1 MLGKGAQRRSPV
13 ADHSVQPGPNGQMT
27 ALSDDTLTCVTSD
40 VGQLCGG
47 GPRHRDRRVCAGR
60 VHARWDRRERRR
72 RHRKIAELPNVQRS
86 GVTYEYKTQ
95 LIDMAS
101 ALEQRWAEVQAQ
113 NEKRMMDKTLLSIN
127 FDYSLSWARTVIG
140 ASAKRRPRGSN
151 AAPDHTM
158 RCSPAIDGGLVD
170 TPVVC
175 HTLLGRSILR
185 HPLDRSL

>member
-1 MLGKGAQRRSPV
+1 MAGLVTVIGKPV
-13 ADHSVQPGPNGQMT
+13 RDECMRDGTDENDDADTTSVT
-27 ALSDDTLTCVTSD
+27 AEL
-40 VGQLCGG
+40 
-47 GPRHRDRRVCAGR
+47 
-60 VHARWDRRERRR
+60 
-72 RHRKIAELPNVQRS
+72 RKIAELPNVQRS

-113 NEKRMMDKTLLSIN
+113 NEKRMMDKTLLSN

-140 ASAKRRPRGSN
+140 ASAKRRPRGSK

-170 TPVVC
+170 TPVS
-175 HTLLGRSILR
+175 HSARPIDPPPPTRSITVR
-185 HPLDRSL
+185 TDRIEGVYYGLLSAG